1 MNKMEYTKL
10 GNSELNVSR
19 ICLGCMGFGN
29 AAEGSHKWAV
39 DETSSYAI
47 IKRALELGVNF
58 FDTAIGYQNGTSE
71 QHTGRALRSLAN
83 RSDIV
88 IATKFLPRSAEEIVD
103 GITGKQHINN
113 SLDTSLKNLGMDH
126 IDLYICHMW
135 DYHTPIEEI
144 MEALNGAVKSGKVR
158 AIGISNCY
166 AWQLAKANHIAE
178 KNGWA
183 QFVSVQGHYN
193 LIFREE
199 EREMKPFCED
209 SGIALTPYS
218 PLASGRLVKDSG
230 VLSRRTELDDM
241 QKSKYDA
248 TLEQDSIIIQRV
260 KEIADKKGFTR
271 TQVALGWLLTK
282 VTSPIVGATKISHIE
297 EAVKAVGVTLTEQET
312 AYLEECY
319 VPHKLVGVMGF
330 NHA

>member
-1 MNKMEYTKL
+1 MEYTKL

-29 AAEGSHKWAV
+29 ANEGSHKWAI
-39 DETSSYAI
+39 DETSSYNI

-71 QHTGRALRSLAN
+71 QHTGKALKSLAN

-88 IATKFLPRSAEEIVD
+88 IATKFLPRSAEEIAD

-113 SLDTSLKNLGMDH
+113 SLDASLKNLGMDY

-135 DYHTPIEEI
+135 DYHTSIEEI
-144 MEALNGAVKSGKVR
+144 MEALNEAVKSGKVR

-166 AWQLAKANHIAE
+166 AWQLAKANNIAE

-183 QFVSVQGHYN
+183 KFVSVQGHYN

-218 PLASGRLVKDSG
+218 PLASGRLVKDTDE
-230 VLSRRTELDDM
+230 LSKRIELDDM

-248 TLEQDSIIIQRV
+248 TSEQDRVIIQRV
-260 KEIADKKGFTR
+260 QELAEKKGLTR
-271 TQVALGWLLTK
+271 TQIALGWLLTK

-297 EAVKAVGVTLTEQET
+297 EAVKAVGITLTEQET

-319 VPHKLVGVMGF
+319 IPHKLVGVMEF

>member
-1 MNKMEYTKL
+1 
-10 GNSELNVSR
+10 
-19 ICLGCMGFGN
+19 MGFGN
-29 AAEGSHKWAV
+29 AGEGSHKWAV
-39 DETSSYAI
+39 DENISYDI
-47 IKRALELGVNF
+47 IKKALELGVNF

-71 QHTGRALRSLAN
+71 QHMGKALKALVN
-83 RSDIV
+83 RSNIV
-88 IATKFLPRSAEEIVD
+88 VATKFLPRSAEEITA
-103 GITGKQHINN
+103 GITGKQHIN
-113 SLDTSLKNLGMDH
+113 SSIDTSLKNLGMDY
-126 IDLYICHMW
+126 IDLYIYHMW

-144 MEALNGAVKSGKVR
+144 METLNNAVKSGKVR
-158 AIGISNCY
+158 AVGISNCY
-166 AWQLAKANHIAE
+166 AWQLAKANNIAE

-183 QFVSVQGHYN
+183 KFISVQGHYN

-218 PLASGRLVKDSG
+218 PLASGRLVKDSDE
-230 VLSRRTELDDM
+230 SSKRIELDGM

-248 TLEQDSIIIQRV
+248 TVGQDRVIIQRV
-260 KEIADKKGFTR
+260 QELAKKKGLTR
-271 TQVALGWLLTK
+271 TQIALGWLLTK

-297 EAVKAVGVTLTEQET
+297 EAVKAVGVTLTEQEM

-319 VPHKLVGVMGF
+319 VPHKLVGVMEF